1 MGINYDKIYF
11 INSLGVENLDAREM
25 SARLCSWLQD
35 ELVMRNSLGYVFGLS
50 GGIDSAVIA
59 ALCKNACGQN
69 VLGVIMPCHSAPQ
82 DEKDAELIAE
92 VFSVKTEKIV
102 LDHTF
107 DLMVTNLTGE
117 DYHPE
122 LKDTAIY
129 NIKPRLRMITLYF
142 FAARNQYLVA
152 GTSNRSELTVGYFTK
167 YGDGGSDLLPIGK
180 LVKSQ
185 VCELAEYLGVPKSI
199 IKKPPSAGLWKGQT
213 DESEM
218 GITYQELDEFI
229 LTGNADGR
237 VKDIINNLV
246 NRSAHK
252 KSLPVLP
259 PF

>member
-1 MGINYDKIYF
+1 
-11 INSLGVENLDAREM
+11 M

-35 ELVMRNSLGYVFGLS
+35 ELVMRNSRGYVFGLS
-50 GGIDSAVIA
+50 GGIDSAVVA
-59 ALCKNACGQN
+59 ALCKSACGQN
-69 VLGVIMPCHSAPQ
+69 VLGLIMPCHSDHQ
-82 DEKDAELIAE
+82 DEKDAELIADS
-92 VFSVKTEKIV
+92 FSVKTKTII
-102 LDHTF
+102 LDNIF

-117 DYHPE
+117 EYHPGN
-122 LKDTAIY
+122 KDTAIS

-152 GTSNRSELTVGYFTK
+152 GTGNRSELTVGYFTK
-167 YGDGGSDLLPIGK
+167 HGDGGADLLPIGK

-229 LTGNADGR
+229 LTGNADDR
-237 VKDIINNLV
+237 VKDVINNLV

-252 KSLPVLP
+252 RSLPVLP

>member
-1 MGINYDKIYF
+1 M
-11 INSLGVENLDAREM
+11 DAREM
-25 SARLCSWLQD
+25 SARLCSWMQD
-35 ELVMRNSLGYVFGLS
+35 ELVMRNSRGYVFGLS
-50 GGIDSAVIA
+50 GGIDSAVVA
-59 ALCKNACGQN
+59 ALCKTACGEN
-69 VLGVIMPCHSAPQ
+69 VLGLIMPCHSSPR

-92 VFSVKTEKIV
+92 SFSVKTKTII
-102 LDHTF
+102 LDHIF
-107 DLMVTNLTGE
+107 DLMVAKLTGKE
-117 DYHPE
+117 YNPGQ
-122 LKDTAIY
+122 KDTAII
-129 NIKPRLRMITLYF
+129 NIKPRLRMITSYF

-167 YGDGGSDLLPIGK
+167 HGDGGSDLLPIGK

-199 IKKPPSAGLWKGQT
+199 IEKPPSAGLWKGQT

-218 GITYQELDEFI
+218 GITYRELDEYI
-229 LTGNADGR
+229 LTGNADHK

-252 KSLPVLP
+252 RALPVLP